1 VAPEVI
7 MLAYVN
13 GSLVPEEHAKVS
25 VFDRGFLFGDGVYE
39 LVRFFGGVG
48 VALDL
53 HQARLARSLEL
64 TGIIGFDANA
74 LVSICHSLLEANALH
89 DASIYIQVTR
99 GAGTARAHMPVPGLV
114 PTVVALASRT
124 APLAEFNAAETLR
137 AIVRPDMRWH
147 RCEIKTTALAG
158 NILALIEAQHA
169 GAEECILVRDGLVS
183 EGAYTNVGIVRGG
196 TLITSPLDDAAAP
209 VLHGTMRCWML
220 DAARDAGIP
229 AEVRRIREHELC
241 EADEVLVQS
250 SRRLVSAVTEL
261 DGVRIA
267 DGEVGPVCRAL
278 FSAMHARIQK
288 LTANPS
294 TRS

>member
-1 VAPEVI
+1 

-64 TGIIGFDANA
+64 TGIVGFDAHSLVDICAALLNGNA
-74 LVSICHSLLEANALH
+74 LT

-99 GAGTARAHMPVPGLV
+99 GAGIARAHMPVPGLV
-114 PTVVALASRT
+114 PTVVALASRS
-124 APLAEFNAAETLR
+124 APLAEFHTPETLR

-147 RCEIKTTALAG
+147 RCEIKTIALAG
-158 NILALIEAQHA
+158 NILALIEAQSA
-169 GAEECILVRDGLVS
+169 GAEECILIRDGLVS

-196 TLITSPLDDAAAP
+196 TLITCPLDDTAAP

-220 DAARDAGIP
+220 EAARDAGMP
-229 AEVRRIREHELC
+229 VEVRLVREHELC

-267 DGEVGPVCRAL
+267 NGETGPVCRAL
-278 FSAMHARIQK
+278 FTAMHARIHQ
-288 LTANPS
+288 LILNPTS
-294 TRS
+294 PR

>member
-1 VAPEVI
+1 

-39 LVRFFGGVG
+39 MVRFFGGIG

-53 HQARLARSLEL
+53 HQARLAQSLAL
-64 TGIIGFDANA
+64 TGIKGFDASSLAN
-74 LVSICHSLLEANALH
+74 ICDRLLEANALR
-89 DASIYIQVTR
+89 DASIYLQVTR

-114 PTVVALASRT
+114 PTVVALVSPSAS
-124 APLAEFNAAETLR
+124 LATFNAPETLR

-158 NILALIEAQHA
+158 NILALIEAQRE

-183 EGAYTNVGIVRGG
+183 EGAYTNVGIARRG
-196 TLITSPLDDAAAP
+196 TLITCPLDDSAAP

-229 AEVRRIREHELC
+229 TEVRRIREHELC

-267 DGEVGPVCRAL
+267 DGNAGPVCKAL
-278 FSAMHARIQK
+278 FTAMHARIQA
-288 LTANPS
+288 LTANIKAS
-294 TRS
+294 